1 MLQGLK
7 GELHRIWMTIV
18 WSWQGWTAAWA
29 GERSLR
35 QWTLA
40 NVISAALAL
49 MLDFTAP
56 ERALI
61 IGFGLLIL
69 AAELLNTG
77 IEEAINRISPDQHP
91 LSKKAKDAGSAGVAL
106 TAIAAGV
113 VWLILLIG

>member
-1 MLQGLK
+1 MLRVLRA
-7 GELHRIWMTIV
+7 EIHRIWMTIV
-18 WSWQGWTAAWA
+18 WSWQGWAASWVS
-29 GERSLR
+29 EKSLR
-35 QWTLA
+35 QWSLA

-49 MLDFTAP
+49 MLDFSSV

-77 IEEAINRISPDQHP
+77 IEEAVNRISDEHHP
-91 LSKKAKDAGSAGVAL
+91 LAKKAKDAGSAGVAV